1 MKRAPLITGL
11 LLIST
16 SCAYASSGG
25 CGADSTSGATNYS
38 SVVDDVTVNQTDN
51 VTGRE
56 FTSATLSSTN
66 WQYACSCSAGKA
78 VKLVYMVSPVLTTT
92 GHQTGYYKLNDSLDI
107 KTTLQANDIPG
118 LTTDQVVSV
127 NTRFTQIKSST
138 VYSAATQTGVCQGD
152 TSRYGPVNI
161 GANTTFTLYVTK
173 PFLGSMTI
181 PKTDIAVIKGAWV
194 DGMGSPSTGDF
205 HDLVK
210 LSIQGNLTAPQS
222 CKINQGDVIKVNFG
236 FINGQKF
243 TTRNAMPDGFTP
255 VDFDITYDC
264 GDTSKIKNSLQMH
277 IDGTTGVVDQYNLV
291 ARRRSSDNVP
301 DVGIRI
307 ENLGG
312 GVANIPFQN
321 GILPVDPSGH
331 GTVNM
336 RAWPVNLVGGELET
350 GKFQGTAT
358 ITVMVR

>member
-118 LTTDQVVSV
+118 L
-127 NTRFTQIKSST
+127 
-138 VYSAATQTGVCQGD
+138 
-152 TSRYGPVNI
+152 
-161 GANTTFTLYVTK
+161 YVTK

-264 GDTSKIKNSLQMH
+264 GDTSKIKNSLQMR

-358 ITVMVR
+358 ITVIVR

>member
-38 SVVDDVTVNQTDN
+38 SGVDDVTVNQTDN

-127 NTRFTQIKSST
+127 NTRFTQIKSNT

-264 GDTSKIKNSLQMH
+264 GDTSKIKNSLQMR

-291 ARRRSSDNVP
+291 ARRRSSDNAP

-358 ITVMVR
+358 ITVIVR

>member
-127 NTRFTQIKSST
+127 NTRFTQIKNNT

-161 GANTTFTLYVTK
+161 GANTTFTLYVT
-173 PFLGSMTI
+173 
-181 PKTDIAVIKGAWV
+181 
-194 DGMGSPSTGDF
+194 
-205 HDLVK
+205 
-210 LSIQGNLTAPQS
+210 
-222 CKINQGDVIKVNFG
+222 KVNFG

-264 GDTSKIKNSLQMH
+264 GDTSKIKNSLQMR

-358 ITVMVR
+358 ITVIVR

>member
-25 CGADSTSGATNYS
+25 CGADSTSGATNYA
-38 SVVDDVTVNQTDN
+38 SVVDDITVNQTDN
-51 VTGRE
+51 VTGKE
-56 FTSATLSSTN
+56 FTSTTLSSTN
-66 WQYACSCSAGKA
+66 WQYNCTCSAGKA

-92 GHQTGYYKLNDSLDI
+92 GHTTGYYKLNDNLDI
-107 KTTLQANDIPG
+107 KTTLKANDIPG
-118 LTTDQVVSV
+118 LVTDQIVSV
-127 NTRFTQIKSST
+127 NTRSTQIKNNT

-181 PKTDIAVIKGAWV
+181 PKTDIAVIKGAWI

-205 HDLVK
+205 HDLVR

-264 GDTSKIKNSLQMH
+264 GDTSTIKNTLQMR

-321 GILPVDPSGH
+321 GILPVDASGH

-350 GKFQGTAT
+350 GKFHGTAT
-358 ITVMVR
+358 ITVIVR

>member
-1 MKRAPLITGL
+1 MTK
-11 LLIST
+11 
-16 SCAYASSGG
+16 
-25 CGADSTSGATNYS
+25 
-38 SVVDDVTVNQTDN
+38 
-51 VTGRE
+51 
-56 FTSATLSSTN
+56 
-66 WQYACSCSAGKA
+66 
-78 VKLVYMVSPVLTTT
+78 
-92 GHQTGYYKLNDSLDI
+92 
-107 KTTLQANDIPG
+107 
-118 LTTDQVVSV
+118 
-127 NTRFTQIKSST
+127 NTRFSPEVRQRAIRMVLESQDEYDSQW
-138 VYSAATQTGVCQGD
+138 AAICSIAPKIGCTPETLRVWVRQHERDTGG
-152 TSRYGPVNI
+152 G
-161 GANTTFTLYVTK
+161 
-173 PFLGSMTI
+173 
-181 PKTDIAVIKGAWV
+181 
-194 DGMGSPSTGDF
+194 
-205 HDLVK
+205 
-210 LSIQGNLTAPQS
+210 
-222 CKINQGDVIKVNFG
+222 VIKVNFG

-264 GDTSKIKNSLQMH
+264 GDTSKIKNSLQMR

-291 ARRRSSDNVP
+291 ARRRSSDNAP

-358 ITVMVR
+358 ITVIVR